1 MGLKTLAAAA
11 GGSILY
17 RKFLHHPI
25 LTRGAAAP
33 RRPRRGCRA
42 MSELTRR
49 RGDERHGLAGR
60 HPQNLVD
67 PTAVRGVRSAARLV
81 EGRGYCRGGRHV

>member
-25 LTRGAAAP
+25 LTRAQPHRGGRGAAA
-33 RRPRRGCRA
+33 
-42 MSELTRR
+42 
-49 RGDERHGLAGR
+49 GR
-60 HPQNLVD
+60 
-67 PTAVRGVRSAARLV
+67 
-81 EGRGYCRGGRHV
+81 

>member
-33 RRPRRGCRA
+33 QRTAARRP
-42 MSELTRR
+42 
-49 RGDERHGLAGR
+49 GDERTDSAAAGR
-60 HPQNLVD
+60 
-67 PTAVRGVRSAARLV
+67 
-81 EGRGYCRGGRHV
+81 